1 MRTKCL
7 RIGFLGIIF
16 LIIGLALATQQL
28 LQTEALA
35 LEKATMQL
43 HWKVS
48 GMHVPFIVAWDKG
61 FFKDEGID
69 MTVKEGAGSSATI
82 KLIAAG
88 KETFGMAG
96 TNVNVKGIARGMPV
110 LQVAQIEASKQY
122 CLISKSESNITAP
135 QDLVGKIVAGSG
147 SGGTSALFNAFLAV
161 NKIPQEKVTFLNA
174 GRARLD
180 ALATGK
186 AHGTLGLGM
195 DDPVRL
201 KGKGVKNPQVM
212 LFADYG
218 IPDVGDGV
226 IVNLKTVKENPELI
240 RKFIRAYIKGVQHT
254 FMDIEGSAA
263 IAKKRFPMTKADI
276 VIVQLNKLRWLFPS
290 PIGWQDPKGVE
301 AIRQITAKYEG
312 VTEAVNMPLGKF
324 FTNKFLPY

>member
-1 MRTKCL
+1 MRTKYQK
-7 RIGFLGIIF
+7 IGFLGVIF
-16 LIIGLALATQQL
+16 LIIGVALAVQHVPL
-28 LQTEALA
+28 SEALA

-43 HWKVS
+43 HWKAS

-82 KLIAAG
+82 KLVAAG

-110 LQVAQIEASKQY
+110 LQVAQIESSKQY
-122 CLISKSESNITAP
+122 CLLSKAESNIKTP
-135 QDLVGKIVAGSG
+135 QDLIGKIVAGSG
-147 SGGTSALFNAFLAV
+147 SVGTSALFNAFLAV
-161 NKIPQEKVTFLNA
+161 NKIPKEKVTFLNA

-186 AHGTLGLGM
+186 SHGTLGLGM

-212 LFADYG
+212 LFADWG

-226 IVNLKTVKENPELI
+226 IVSTKTVKKNPELI
-240 RKFIRAYIKGVQHT
+240 RKFLRAFIKGVQHT
-254 FMDIEGSAA
+254 FMDIEGSAD
-263 IAKKRFPMTKADI
+263 IAVKRFPMTKKEI
-276 VIVQLNKLRWLFPS
+276 VVTQLNKLHWLFLV
-290 PIGWQDPKGVE
+290 PIGWQNPKGVD
-301 AIRQITAKYEG
+301 AIRQITANYEG
-312 VTEAVNMPLGKF
+312 VKKAGSMPLNKF